1 MSYNDGRIKLL
12 DNAAASGSGVDWPGG
27 RGTFSVPVG
36 TFSAATVKLQWSP
49 DDGTT
54 YMDVDRSGDTY
65 VTFTAAGAG
74 LFDLPV
80 CKIKAVVSGGPPS
93 GLYAYAACV
102 P

>member
-1 MSYNDGRIKLL
+1 M
-12 DNAAASGSGVDWPGG
+12 
-27 RGTFSVPVG
+27 
-36 TFSAATVKLQWSP
+36 KLQWSP

-54 YMDVDRSGDTY
+54 YQDVDRSGDTY
-65 VTFTAAGAG
+65 VTLTAAGAG

-93 GLYAYAACV
+93 SLYAYAACV

>member
-1 MSYNDGRIKLL
+1 MAYNDGRIKLI
-12 DNAAASGSGVDWPGG
+12 DNAAVSGNAADWSGG
-27 RGTFSVPVG
+27 RGTFSVPAG
-36 TFSAATVKLQWSP
+36 TFSGATVKLQWSP

-54 YMDVDRSGDTY
+54 WLDVDRSGDTY
-65 VTFTAAGAG
+65 VTLTAAGGG

-93 GLYAYAACV
+93 GIYAYAAGV